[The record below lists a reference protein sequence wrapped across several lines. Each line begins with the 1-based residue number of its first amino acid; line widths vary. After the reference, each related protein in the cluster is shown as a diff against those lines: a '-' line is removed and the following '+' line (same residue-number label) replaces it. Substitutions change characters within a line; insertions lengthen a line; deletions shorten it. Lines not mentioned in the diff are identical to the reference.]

1 MFLKYFMH
9 ALEIGNEA
17 PGKRRRRPAIWESSD
32 FPEPAEPQCFAVV
45 CSPLV
50 SCLIDNR
57 TFVRYNGFDLG
68 ALDAIGN
75 PSSRLRAIALA
86 LRASR
91 LRAIALALRASRL
104 RAAALALH
112 TRAIRVRTR

>member
-9 ALEIGNEA
+9 ALA
-17 PGKRRRRPAIWESSD
+17 HSFSR
-32 FPEPAEPQCFAVV
+32 
-45 CSPLV
+45 
-50 SCLIDNR
+50 LIDNR
-57 TFVRYNGFDLG
+57 TFVRYNGIDLG

-86 LRASR
+86 LC
-91 LRAIALALRASRL
+91 ASRL
-104 RAAALALH
+104 RAAALALR

>member
-9 ALEIGNEA
+9 ALA
-17 PGKRRRRPAIWESSD
+17 HSFSR
-32 FPEPAEPQCFAVV
+32 
-45 CSPLV
+45 
-50 SCLIDNR
+50 LIDNR
-57 TFVRYNGFDLG
+57 TFVRYKGFDLG
-68 ALDAIGN
+68 VLDAIGN

-104 RAAALALH
+104 RAIALALRASRLRAIALALR

>member
-9 ALEIGNEA
+9 ALA
-17 PGKRRRRPAIWESSD
+17 HSFSR
-32 FPEPAEPQCFAVV
+32 
-45 CSPLV
+45 
-50 SCLIDNR
+50 LIDNR
-57 TFVRYNGFDLG
+57 TFVRYKGFDLG

-75 PSSRLRAIALA
+75 PSSRLRA
-86 LRASR
+86 SR
-91 LRAIALALRASRL
+91 LRATALALRASRL